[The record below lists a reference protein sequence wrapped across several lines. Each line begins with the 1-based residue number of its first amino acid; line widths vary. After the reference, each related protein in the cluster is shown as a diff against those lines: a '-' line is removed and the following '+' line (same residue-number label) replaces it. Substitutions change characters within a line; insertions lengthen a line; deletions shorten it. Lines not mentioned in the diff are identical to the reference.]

1 MYTYF
6 KTGTHTC
13 RSTCAQVASVHF
25 QHACKKLGYMKH
37 GIVTLYACAANTFLN
52 LITIYLFSDNN
63 KVAIT
68 IHVILKFQLNY
79 LSRRSP

>member
-1 MYTYF
+1 
-6 KTGTHTC
+6 
-13 RSTCAQVASVHF
+13 
-25 QHACKKLGYMKH
+25 MKH